1 MYNLT
6 SRLYNTLYKN
16 ENPLFTDSI
25 NDDNFDSKDHDE
37 EFSFAFN
44 KNIKELSIIFPTNND
59 RTRPTNYDNYHYDI
73 NDNMGQ
79 LNLLFDNNNNENNSI
94 NKLEDNTVLIGNK
107 RKRKKNSGK
116 HDKYSDDNIRR
127 TCKHIILNNLL
138 DFINNKIKKKYNNN
152 IGSGKDIKKLF
163 IMNQKQKCNSTSKF
177 NKEFLNKSL
186 KDIFSENISKKFK
199 RPLDHNKNLIIR
211 LMNEEYEKKRIYF
224 NNLFNLTFF
233 ECLKHLRGSNT
244 ISELEGLSG
253 LDEILK
259 KYENDKDYLN
269 SLKFYLLNFEGIT
282 NKKRTKEKKIKENNH
297 N

>member
-1 MYNLT
+1 
-6 SRLYNTLYKN
+6 
-16 ENPLFTDSI
+16 
-25 NDDNFDSKDHDE
+25 
-37 EFSFAFN
+37 
-44 KNIKELSIIFPTNND
+44 
-59 RTRPTNYDNYHYDI
+59 
-73 NDNMGQ
+73 
-79 LNLLFDNNNNENNSI
+79 
-94 NKLEDNTVLIGNK
+94 
-107 RKRKKNSGK
+107 
-116 HDKYSDDNIRR
+116 
-127 TCKHIILNNLL
+127 
-138 DFINNKIKKKYNNN
+138 
-152 IGSGKDIKKLF
+152 
-163 IMNQKQKCNSTSKF
+163 MNQKQKCNSTSKF